1 MCKGGHSSFLHGVP
15 PGVKLS
21 NNIKKSELG
30 RYTAK
35 PSYDIVGG
43 GAGQPGEAQQG
54 RHARRGHTQRWWST
68 LHLAPGRWLYLQPH
82 SQQVC
87 PEAGAGGQAL
97 QRQHQ
102 VALHALA
109 YYAFIMDTDF
119 GPKMLVLL
127 GMDDLTEVPGHY
139 NVEAA
144 YKFFPHLRPGSL
156 DKPGREIEIL
166 IGQDNAD
173 LLPKGGESWSTVAVP
188 EAAINND
195 P

>member
-102 VALHALA
+102 VVLHALA
-109 YYAFIMDTDF
+109 ERRPEVLRLHHGSAWLGSCSPLWLRTA
-119 GPKMLVLL
+119 GP
-127 GMDDLTEVPGHY
+127 
-139 NVEAA
+139 
-144 YKFFPHLRPGSL
+144 
-156 DKPGREIEIL
+156 
-166 IGQDNAD
+166 
-173 LLPKGGESWSTVAVP
+173 
-188 EAAINND
+188 
-195 P
+195 

>member
-54 RHARRGHTQRWWST
+54 RHARSGHKNARKLELVAKLFNANIKLLSV
-68 LHLAPGRWLYLQPH
+68 P
-82 SQQVC
+82 SQN
-87 PEAGAGGQAL
+87 ADL
-97 QRQHQ
+97 K
-102 VALHALA
+102 

-119 GPKMLVLL
+119 GPKKLVLL

-173 LLPKGGESWSTVAVP
+173 LLPKGGESGSTVSSS
-188 EAAINND
+188 
-195 P
+195 